1 MTQPGYIA
9 ILVVWACDMALATS
23 CGNIAN
29 GRIKPPL
36 FFQKRNRVFECNAG
50 YIAENDNRIECTAS
64 GWSPVPRCIPIQ
76 CGRIANG
83 KIMDEDKQKTIF
95 QCNHGYKSEGGINET
110 TCTSEGWSPV
120 PKCIV
125 QECPHPPDVD
135 LAEIVGEE
143 KAEYREG
150 DGVQYGCYPGYTLS
164 GPERITCS
172 GEKWTAPPK
181 CLAPCII
188 TRKQLETSKLL
199 LSNGR
204 RRTILIQSNRAAQ
217 FLCGE
222 HSDLKVPYHIKCVDG
237 HMALPT
243 CISGT
248 EKKCGHPPVIENGD
262 ITTFSLKEYAFG
274 SSVEYRCQ
282 HYYVMEGDRKS
293 FCYNGIWTNA
303 PVCLDPCVITQ
314 EDMRSHNIEL
324 KWVSTQKLYV
334 SHGEFVEFK
343 CRSNFSPKSSDNYR
357 VQCTAGQISYPQCS

>member
-50 YIAENDNRIECTAS
+50 YIAENDNRIECTAL

-83 KIMDEDKQKTIF
+83 KIMDEDKQNTIF

-143 KAEYREG
+143 KTEYREG
-150 DGVQYGCYPGYTLS
+150 DGVQYRCYPGYTLS

-188 TRKQLETSKLL
+188 TRKQLETNKLL

-222 HSDLKVPYHIKCVDG
+222 RSDLKVPYHIKCVDG

-248 EKKCGHPPVIENGD
+248 EKKCGRPPVIENGD
-262 ITTFSLKEYAFG
+262 ITTFSLKQYAFG